1 MWSVLVERGGRGKGD
16 GVWRGGLNWVLDTI
30 TVAVFIFSIN
40 VDFTFLTQHS
50 YLGDQGLKLTVAN
63 SKFAT

>member
-16 GVWRGGLNWVLDTI
+16 GVWRGCLNWVLDTL

-40 VDFTFLTQHS
+40 VDFTFLTQHA
-50 YLGDQGLKLTVAN
+50 YLGDQGSKLTVAN